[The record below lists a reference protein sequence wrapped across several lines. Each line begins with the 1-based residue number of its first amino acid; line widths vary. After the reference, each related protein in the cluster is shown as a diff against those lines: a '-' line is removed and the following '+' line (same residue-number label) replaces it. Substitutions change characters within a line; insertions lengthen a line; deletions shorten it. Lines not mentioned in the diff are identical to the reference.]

1 MLWYLIILF
10 VGIQLRKVEERRQKT
25 EKKHRQ
31 PGRLDVQ
38 TIMETAFEMRRK
50 ALEEN
55 DSDEG
60 EDEDDE
66 LDGNWSDGD

>member
-1 MLWYLIILF
+1 
-10 VGIQLRKVEERRQKT
+10 VEERRQKT

-55 DSDEG
+55 DSEDG
-60 EDEDDE
+60 EEEEDE